1 MSMIANLLRVTKSEL
16 EEYLND
22 SSLLESRIYND
33 ESDEEDPNLV
43 DIDQSWDG
51 IVFLLTGKSFE
62 NNTHPL
68 AKVLFSEQF
77 IDEEQ
82 DLGYGPA
89 QYVTAELVKE
99 LHEQIASISNDELRT
114 RFDANKMKEAN
125 VFPEVWE
132 NPETVDYLIE
142 YFETIKEVYALAAKS
157 DEAIITFIN

>member
-1 MSMIANLLRVTKSEL
+1 MSMIANLLRVTKAEL

-33 ESDEEDPNLV
+33 ESDEEDPNLI

-68 AKVLFSEQF
+68 AKVLSSEQL

-89 QYVTAELVKE
+89 QYVSAEQVKE
-99 LHEQIASISNDELRT
+99 LHEQIATISTDELRT
-114 RFDANKMKEAN
+114 RFNANKMKEAN
-125 VFPEVWE
+125 VFPDVWE
-132 NPETVDYLIE
+132 NPDTVDYLIE
-142 YFETIKEVYALAAKS
+142 YFETIKEVYALAHKN
-157 DEAIITFIN
+157 DEAIITFMN

>member
-1 MSMIANLLRVTKSEL
+1 MSMIANLLRVTTAEL
-16 EEYLND
+16 DEYLRD
-22 SSLLESRIYND
+22 SSLLESRVYND

-51 IVFLLTGKSFE
+51 IVFLLTGNSFE

-68 AKVLFSEQF
+68 AKLLFSGQV

-89 QYVTAELVKE
+89 QYVTTEQVKE
-99 LHEQIASISNDELRT
+99 LNKQLSNISTDALKKN
-114 RFDANKMKEAN
+114 FDAKKMKELN
-125 VFPEVWE
+125 VFPDVWD
-132 NPETVDYLIE
+132 NPDTIDYLIG
-142 YFETIKEVYALAAKS
+142 YFETVRDVYALADKN

>member
-1 MSMIANLLRVTKSEL
+1 MSMIANFLRVTKAEL
-16 EEYLND
+16 EEFLND

-33 ESDEEDPNLV
+33 ESDEEDPCLV

-68 AKVLFSEQF
+68 AKVLFSDQL

-89 QYVTAELVKE
+89 QYVTAEQVKE
-99 LHEQIASISNDELRT
+99 LHDQIATISTDELRK
-114 RFDANKMKEAN
+114 RFDAGKMKEAG
-125 VFPEVWE
+125 VFPDVWE
-132 NPETVDYLIE
+132 NPDTVDYLIE
-142 YFETIKEVYALAAKS
+142 YFETIKEVYALAAKK